1 MPKKASRFFFCLIA
15 MVLVAALL
23 SSCGF
28 RKKYE
33 NPITKNTQQP
43 DKILFDKAVN
53 DIEKGRFDVARITL
67 QTLIST
73 YDTSEYLAKAKLAI
87 ADSWFREGGGN
98 GLAQAEAEY
107 KEFILFYP
115 ALEEAPEAQAKVC
128 DIHYR
133 QMDKPDRD
141 TDQALRADEE
151 CRQLLVQFPN
161 SKYAPTTEQKLR
173 DIQEVLGEHEY
184 RVGDY
189 YHTKGSFPAAAAR
202 FQALV
207 DHYPLYSRADE
218 ALWELADSYSRMP
231 ARFADRAVEA
241 YARIVRDYPLSD
253 YASSAR
259 QKLERMERPVPEAD
273 PVAMARM
280 KYELANQGKLGLM
293 SHFWGLF
300 RKSPSVAMAAKSGAP
315 ATDALRPSVP
325 VSVPPAASGEAPTAD
340 VTAATITGS
349 SALDTQPDA
358 RQNPPGAAASG
369 GQGTSQNEPLPTNQ
383 QPDPKKNQN
392 SKQQQKKK

>member
-1 MPKKASRFFFCLIA
+1 
-15 MVLVAALL
+15 MVLNKIGRFRCWLVAVVLVPALL

-115 ALEEAPEAQAKVC
+115 TLEEAPEAQQRVC

-161 SKYAPTTEQKLR
+161 SKFAPLAEQKLR
-173 DIQEVLGEHEY
+173 NIQEVLGDHEY
-184 RVGDY
+184 RVGDF
-189 YHTKGSFPAAAAR
+189 YHTKGSYPAAAAR
-202 FQALV
+202 FQGLV
-207 DHYPLYSRADE
+207 DHYPLYSKADE
-218 ALWELADSYSRMP
+218 ALWKLADSYSRMP
-231 ARFADRAVEA
+231 ARFADRAAEA
-241 YARIVRDYPLSD
+241 YAKIVRDYPLSS
-253 YASSAR
+253 YAESAR
-259 QKLERMERPVPEAD
+259 QKLVALERQVPEAD

-280 KYELANQGKLGLM
+280 KYELANREKPGLM
-293 SHFWGLF
+293 SHFWGIF
-300 RKSPSVAMAAKSGAP
+300 RKSPSVAMAARSGAP
-315 ATDALRPSVP
+315 ATAALRPSIP
-325 VSVPPAASGEAPTAD
+325 VSVPAPASGEAPTAD

-358 RQNPPGAAASG
+358 RQNPPGATTAEQGAA
-369 GQGTSQNEPLPTNQ
+369 QNEPLPTNQ

-392 SKQQQKKK
+392 QKKQQKKK

>member
-1 MPKKASRFFFCLIA
+1 MPKKSGRFFYWSIA
-15 MVLVAALL
+15 TLLMTGLL

-33 NPITKNTQQP
+33 NPITKDTQQP

-87 ADSWFREGGGN
+87 ADSWFREGGAN

-115 ALEEAPEAQAKVC
+115 TLEEAPEAQEKVC
-128 DIHYR
+128 MIHYR
-133 QMDKPDRD
+133 QMDKADRD
-141 TDQALRADEE
+141 PDQALRADEE
-151 CRQLLVQFPN
+151 CRQVLTQFPN
-161 SKYAPTTEQKLR
+161 SKFAPRAEQILR
-173 DIQEVLGEHEY
+173 NVQEVLAAHEF
-184 RVGDY
+184 RVGDF

-202 FQALV
+202 FQGLA
-207 DHYPLYSRADE
+207 DHYPLYSKADE
-218 ALWELADSYSRMP
+218 ALWKLADSYSRMP
-231 ARFADRAVEA
+231 ARFADRAAEA
-241 YARIVRDYPLSD
+241 YARIVRDYPLSA
-253 YASSAR
+253 YADSAR
-259 QKLERMERPVPEAD
+259 QKLESLERPVPEAD

-280 KYELANQGKLGLM
+280 KYELANQEKPGLM
-293 SHFWGLF
+293 SHFWGIF
-300 RKSPSVAMAAKSGAP
+300 RKSPNVAMAAKSGAP
-315 ATDALRPSVP
+315 AMAALRPAVP
-325 VSVPPAASGEAPTAD
+325 VSVPAPASGEAPTAD

-358 RQNPPGAAASG
+358 RQNPPGQAAST
-369 GQGTSQNEPLPTNQ
+369 GQGAAQTEPLPTNQ

-392 SKQQQKKK
+392 SKKQQKKK